1 MNDIYVKKLIELK
14 TEYRV
19 KYKEIAKR
27 LGVDNSFVS
36 KMVSGQKLIPVKY
49 YEQISRMLEQKKG
62 GE

>member
-36 KMVSGQKLIPVKY
+36 RMVSG
-49 YEQISRMLEQKKG
+49 
-62 GE
+62 